1 MSVAVETSASTWQ
14 EQITFLF
21 QYASFDWLSHDM
33 SEIKKVPYK
42 LKFDPETL
50 HMCTK
55 LSGKPLQYSTREEFH
70 SIVKFLSARWG
81 AISGFILETDVPP
94 GNICI
99 RRIVFWRQRTETN
112 GRWGLMTYL
121 PLVSPTFYL
130 GFFSWQVWVA
140 NDDKEVEGV
149 WRNWF
154 TDQVDFVK
162 FLPIRKK
169 F

>member
-1 MSVAVETSASTWQ
+1 MICQ
-14 EQITFLF
+14 K
-21 QYASFDWLSHDM
+21 M
-33 SEIKKVPYK
+33 KKVPYK

-55 LSGKPLQYSTREEFH
+55 LSGKPLQYSTREEFG
-70 SIVKFLSARWG
+70 SVVKFLSARWV
-81 AISGFILETDVPP
+81 AISGFILETVPP

-99 RRIVFWRQRTETN
+99 RRIVFWRQRTEIN
-112 GRWGLMTYL
+112 GRWGLMTFDSL
-121 PLVSPTFYL
+121 PWVCPTFNL

-154 TDQVDFVK
+154 TDQVDFFKISMHQVEILILTTK
-162 FLPIRKK
+162 TNRMDLFILSPIGQ
-169 F
+169 